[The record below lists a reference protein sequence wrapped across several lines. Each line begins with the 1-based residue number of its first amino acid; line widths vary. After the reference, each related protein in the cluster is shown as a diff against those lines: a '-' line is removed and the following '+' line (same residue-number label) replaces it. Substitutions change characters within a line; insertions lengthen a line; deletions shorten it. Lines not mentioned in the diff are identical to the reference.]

1 MVETHIAHA
10 INGRFQV
17 LNGIPRQLTVG
28 NLRQELME
36 VVIKFK
42 KIIQLLALNGN
53 ALLVK
58 ILFQLV
64 ALAFGNHARRPTRHR
79 ALNGLTDK
87 TAVSHLG
94 HGNFVDVAATLWTNL
109 NQAVFRQFNKGFTN
123 RLA

>member
-42 KIIQLLALNGN
+42 KSSSCLCSMAM
-53 ALLVK
+53 
-58 ILFQLV
+58 
-64 ALAFGNHARRPTRHR
+64 RC
-79 ALNGLTDK
+79 
-87 TAVSHLG
+87 
-94 HGNFVDVAATLWTNL
+94 W
-109 NQAVFRQFNKGFTN
+109 
-123 RLA
+123 

>member
-1 MVETHIAHA
+1 
-10 INGRFQV
+10 
-17 LNGIPRQLTVG
+17 
-28 NLRQELME
+28 ME

-94 HGNFVDVAATLWTNL
+94 HGNFVDVAATLRTNL

>member
-58 ILFQLV
+58 I
-64 ALAFGNHARRPTRHR
+64 
-79 ALNGLTDK
+79 
-87 TAVSHLG
+87 
-94 HGNFVDVAATLWTNL
+94 FVPVDSTG
-109 NQAVFRQFNKGFTN
+109 FR
-123 RLA
+123 

>member
-42 KIIQLLALNGN
+42 KIIQLLVLNGN

-64 ALAFGNHARRPTRHR
+64 ALAFGNHART
-79 ALNGLTDK
+79 G
-87 TAVSHLG
+87 
-94 HGNFVDVAATLWTNL
+94 
-109 NQAVFRQFNKGFTN
+109 FR
-123 RLA
+123 

>member
-10 INGRFQV
+10 INGRFRF

-28 NLRQELME
+28 YLRQELME

-64 ALAFGNHARRPTRHR
+64 ALAFGNHARRPTRHHR

-87 TAVSHLG
+87 TAASHL
-94 HGNFVDVAATLWTNL
+94 AMEILLT
-109 NQAVFRQFNKGFTN
+109 
-123 RLA
+123 

>member
-64 ALAFGNHARRPTRHR
+64 ALAFGNHART
-79 ALNGLTDK
+79 G
-87 TAVSHLG
+87 
-94 HGNFVDVAATLWTNL
+94 
-109 NQAVFRQFNKGFTN
+109 FR
-123 RLA
+123 

>member
-28 NLRQELME
+28 NLGQELME

-58 ILFQLV
+58 ILFQ
-64 ALAFGNHARRPTRHR
+64 FGST
-79 ALNGLTDK
+79 G
-87 TAVSHLG
+87 
-94 HGNFVDVAATLWTNL
+94 
-109 NQAVFRQFNKGFTN
+109 FR
-123 RLA
+123 

>member
-17 LNGIPRQLTVG
+17 LNGIPRQLTDRLSASGVDG
-28 NLRQELME
+28 SCHQ
-36 VVIKFK
+36 VH
-42 KIIQLLALNGN
+42 IIQLLALNGN

-87 TAVSHLG
+87 TAVSHPG
-94 HGNFVDVAATLWTNL
+94 PWKFC
-109 NQAVFRQFNKGFTN
+109 
-123 RLA
+123 

>member
-1 MVETHIAHA
+1 MVEAHIAHA

-42 KIIQLLALNGN
+42 KITSCLRSGN

-64 ALAFGNHARRPTRHR
+64 ALAFGNHARLPDAPPRTQWPD
-79 ALNGLTDK
+79 G
-87 TAVSHLG
+87 
-94 HGNFVDVAATLWTNL
+94 
-109 NQAVFRQFNKGFTN
+109 
-123 RLA
+123 